1 MAAGEQIEIFSTGG
15 PDVKFPMDVR
25 RLHDPD
31 TRAELMLEP
40 TPQWITQA
48 QAAGGL
54 AAGCQKSRVA
64 IIDSGVLLEHSL
76 VRMCLEPRGAVDFT
90 GEGPDDR
97 YGHGTITA
105 LLVLSTQN
113 EPVALLSGKV
123 VPGHG
128 AADPRNLVRAIRWAG
143 DQHVDMIVMRV
154 GVFRRR
160 LGRIVDC
167 DGACEVCRAT
177 AAVLATG
184 IFIDV
189 AGGNTPGR
197 LACPATL
204 GRLGVPGLIVHAPPD
219 KTGVAHR
226 YAGGSQ
232 IPYVLK
238 PRELAVTKPPS
249 DLMKHAYQLESAD
262 PAAAADAYRRL
273 ADSLDKD
280 EAAHAL
286 VSLGSVLERL
296 SDWAAAAGAY
306 RRAIDLHHTSYTP
319 MAQVKLGNLLGAQRD
334 PDGAAAAY
342 RQAIESGNA
351 LYAAMGAYNLG
362 NLLVAEGKP
371 EQAKARFQEAMTSG
385 LPEWTAAAAN
395 NLGALLWNQGD
406 LSGALDAFTKAIAAG
421 HMSQT
426 ARALLNFGLLS
437 AETQEPDAA
446 RRALEAAASLNDPQV
461 SPRAALELG
470 DLLRSAGQTDA
481 AHAAYQQAAGSG
493 HPEYGP
499 LARQRLSGS

>member
-1 MAAGEQIEIFSTGG
+1 MFSTGG
-15 PDVKFPMDVR
+15 PDVKFPMDTR

-31 TRAELMLEP
+31 TGTELLLQP
-40 TPQWITQA
+40 TPEWVTQA

-54 AAGCQKSRVA
+54 AAGSQKSRVA

-76 VRMCLEPRGAVDFT
+76 IRMCLEPGGAVDFT
-90 GEGPDDR
+90 GEGPGDR

-105 LLVLSTQN
+105 LLVLSTWN

-128 AADPRNLVRAIRWAG
+128 AADPRNLVRAIGWAG
-143 DQHVDMIVMRV
+143 DQHVSMIVMRV

-167 DGACEVCRAT
+167 DGTCEVCREA

-204 GRLGVPGLIVHAPPD
+204 GRLGVPGLIAHGPPD
-219 KTGVAHR
+219 KTGVA
-226 YAGGSQ
+226 YQYVGGNR
-232 IPYVLK
+232 IPYAFK
-238 PRELAVTKPPS
+238 PRELSMTKLAS
-249 DLMKHAYQLESAD
+249 DQMKHAYQLESTD

-273 ADSLDKD
+273 ADSPDKD
-280 EAAHAL
+280 EAGHAL
-286 VSLGSVLERL
+286 VGLGSMLERL
-296 SDWAAAAGAY
+296 PGRADRAAAADAY

-319 MAQVKLGNLLGAQRD
+319 MAQVKLGNLLRAQGD

-342 RQAIESGNA
+342 RQAIEAGNA
-351 LYAAMGAYNLG
+351 LYAAMGAFNLG

-395 NLGALLWNQGD
+395 NLGALLWQQGD
-406 LSGALDAFTKAIAAG
+406 LSRALDAFTKAIAAG
-421 HMSQT
+421 DMSQL

-437 AETQEPDAA
+437 GEMRDLDAA
-446 RRALEAAASLNDPQV
+446 RRALEAAASLNDPRV
-461 SPRAALELG
+461 SPQAALELG
-470 DLLRSAGQTDA
+470 DLLRSAGQADA
-481 AHAAYQQAAGSG
+481 ARAAYQQAAGSG

-499 LARQRLSGS
+499 LARQRLNGS